1 MEEADYAKYF
11 LQATFTGQVPAAPR
25 TLSGAATAKQFV
37 SVTPG
42 VVGYVR
48 GSDVDDSVKA
58 LKVDGKSP
66 GEAGYALKVK

>member
-42 VVGYVR
+42 AVGYVR
-48 GSDVDDSVKA
+48 GSDVDDSVKT